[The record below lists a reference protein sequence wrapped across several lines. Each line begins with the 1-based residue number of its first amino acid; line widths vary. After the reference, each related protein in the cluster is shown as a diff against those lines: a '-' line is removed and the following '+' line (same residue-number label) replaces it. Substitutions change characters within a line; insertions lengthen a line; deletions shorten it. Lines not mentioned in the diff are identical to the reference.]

1 MRPGELDLVSP
12 KGTGVIRFN
21 PEGTIRTSNT
31 TEKKGVRWI
40 FNISIW
46 TKALIIDM
54 SGVQEILFLDLNGL
68 LRFYILRVL

>member
-31 TEKKGVRWI
+31 TEKKGVR
-40 FNISIW
+40 
-46 TKALIIDM
+46 
-54 SGVQEILFLDLNGL
+54 
-68 LRFYILRVL
+68 